1 MYWYQEHGER
11 EEEEE
16 EDTKN
21 MRISIYMHILILE
34 LQTVNIFINGT
45 RLLIYFWYHDLTMFM

>member
-34 LQTVNIFINGT
+34 LQTVNIFINGAC
-45 RLLIYFWYHDLTMFM
+45 LLIYFWYHDLTMFM